1 MARHPSSV
9 PAIERLFLRRTV
21 SGRRTV
27 TFKPPSGSKIGRHGS
42 PIRALRTPLRHP
54 SRRQKCNRQ
63 PPGSDG
69 NVTNDANLD
78 GSMLIRVEASD
89 TVLTSCDGRP
99 LTAVRYV
106 SRLVVDLVNG
116 GSFGTHPF

>member
-27 TFKPPSGSKIGRHGS
+27 TFRPPSGSEIVRHGS

-69 NVTNDANLD
+69 NVANDTDCD
-78 GSMLIRVEASD
+78 GSMVVRVGASD
-89 TVLTSCDGRP
+89 STLTSLDGRP
-99 LTAVRYV
+99 LAAVRYV
-106 SRLVVDLVNG
+106 NRLLLDLVNTR
-116 GSFGTHPF
+116 GTHTF